1 MPFSLI
7 IYSSALSSLTVI
19 FTKSAE
25 NKILSHLPL
34 PSSSRRLFLEEDLA
48 QDIVFVPSPWSL
60 SVHLLPVQLSPV
72 HLSIYLS
79 THSSVLL
86 QKAFATAYR
95 VPTERGE
102 NGTETRSQGQDA
114 SPRGRC

>member
-34 PSSSRRLFLEEDLA
+34 PSSPRRLFLEEDLA

-86 QKAFATAYR
+86 L
-95 VPTERGE
+95 
-102 NGTETRSQGQDA
+102 NIS
-114 SPRGRC
+114 